1 MTGSVVARIKRVTHR
16 YGAAFALSDLALDIP
31 AQCMAGLIG
40 PDGVGKSTLL
50 ALIAG
55 VRKIQFGEVTVLDG
69 NMADERHR
77 RASYGRIAYMPQGLG
92 RNLYPTLGV
101 SDNIDFFGRLF
112 GQGEAERRARID
124 ELLKATGLDPFPD
137 RPCGK
142 LSGGMKQKVSLC
154 CSLMHDPDLLIL
166 DEPTTGVDPLS
177 RRQFWELID
186 SIRARRPHMSVIVAT
201 AYMDEA
207 SRFDWLAAMDDGKV
221 IARGA
226 PKEILERAKKSTLDD
241 AFIALLPPE
250 KRGQHQE
257 VIVRPRAESDDKTP
271 AIEAEG
277 LTRRFGDFVAVDH
290 VSFRIGRGEIFGF
303 LGSNGCGKT
312 TTMKMMTGLLPVTE
326 GSAKLFGKPMGADD
340 MEARENVGYMSQA
353 FSLYS
358 ELTVRQNLELHAQL
372 YHLPAHD
379 IEGRINELLER
390 YDLKDVAGAKPE
402 SLPLGVKQRLQLAV
416 AVLHRPP
423 LLILDEPTSGVDP
436 VARDQFWRTLI
447 GLSRDD
453 GVTIFLSTHFM
464 NEAARCDRI
473 SLMHQGR
480 VLAVGAPNELVK
492 ERGSA
497 TLEDAFISYLEEA
510 AKSEEKKKAEPT
522 PAAAPGVGEEGKK
535 AEPAP
540 QPAAAAGVTA
550 TEAVQ
555 SRASRRFD
563 PGRLWAYARLET
575 MQLLRDPIRMTFAFI
590 GPVILMFA
598 MGYGIT
604 FDVEN
609 LKFAAFDQD
618 QTPESRRLLEG
629 FSGSHYFTERPP
641 ITSAAELEQRMRSGE
656 LAVAIEIPA
665 GFGRDL
671 ANLHSPEVAFW
682 VDGAMPFRG
691 ETTRGYVTG
700 IILRY
705 AEDLA
710 VERFGGP
717 NLVSKPQPRL
727 SNVYVGPVNIENR
740 FRYNQAFKSVFAMV
754 PSCIVIMLV
763 LIPAAMATIAVV
775 REKETG
781 SIANFRSTPIS
792 KSEFLVGKQLPYVV
806 VGMLTFMLL
815 LLMAYFVFHVPV
827 KGSFG
832 ALALG
837 TLLYVFSTSGFG
849 QLISTLTRTQV
860 AAVFATVVL
869 ATIPVINFS
878 GLLVPVSSLTGQ
890 GRLIGLL
897 FPAAWYQPI
906 SVGTFTKGL
915 GFSDLWFNALIIA
928 VFAVIFFIA
937 AHILLRKQ
945 ES

>member
-1 MTGSVVARIKRVTHR
+1 MSKAPIARIERVTHR
-16 YGAAFALSDLALDIP
+16 YGKTFALNDLTLDIP
-31 AQCMAGLIG
+31 AQCMVGMIG

-50 ALIAG
+50 ALISG
-55 VRKIQFGEVTVLDG
+55 VRKIQAGKVMVLDG
-69 NMADERHR
+69 DMADEHHR

-92 RNLYPTLGV
+92 RNLYPTL
-101 SDNIDFFGRLF
+101 SAYDNIDFFGRLF
-112 GQGEAERRARID
+112 GQGAAERRERID
-124 ELLKATGLDPFPD
+124 ELLKATGLAPFPD

-154 CSLMHDPDLLIL
+154 CSLMHDPDLLVL

-186 SIRARRPHMSVIVAT
+186 SIRARRPLMSVIVAT

-221 IARGA
+221 IAQGA

-241 AFIALLPPE
+241 AFIELLPPE

-257 VIVRPRAESDDKTP
+257 VIVRPRTESDDKTP

-340 MEARENVGYMSQA
+340 MEARQNVGYMSQA

-358 ELTVRQNLELHAQL
+358 ELTVRQNLELHAHL
-372 YHLPAHD
+372 YHLPAN
-379 IEGRINELLER
+379 EVEPRLKELLER
-390 YDLKDVAGAKPE
+390 YDLKAAADAKPE

-416 AVLHRPP
+416 AVLHRPSM
-423 LLILDEPTSGVDP
+423 LILDEPTSGVDP
-436 VARDQFWRTLI
+436 VARDAFWRTLI
-447 GLSRDD
+447 DLSRDD

-464 NEAARCDRI
+464 NEADRCDRI
-473 SLMHQGR
+473 LLMHQGR
-480 VLAVGAPNELVK
+480 VLAVGAPKELVK
-492 ERGSA
+492 QRGSA
-497 TLEDAFISYLEEA
+497 SLEDAFISYLEEA
-510 AKSEEKKKAEPT
+510 AGPGEKKE
-522 PAAAPGVGEEGKK
+522 

-540 QPAAAAGVTA
+540 QSTGQPLKPAAEPQGSGQPP
-550 TEAVQ
+550 E

-563 PGRLWAYARLET
+563 PGRLWAYARRET
-575 MQLLRDPIRMTFAFI
+575 MELLRDPIRLAFAFL
-590 GPVILMFA
+590 GPVIMMFA

-609 LKFAAFDQD
+609 LKYAAFDQD
-618 QTPESRRLLEG
+618 QTPASRRLLES
-629 FSGSHYFTERPP
+629 FSGSHYFSERPP
-641 ITSAAELEQRMRSGE
+641 IGSMAELDQRMRSGE
-656 LAVAIEIPA
+656 LAVAIEIPS

-671 ANLHSPEVAFW
+671 ASQHPPDIAFW
-682 VDGAMPFRG
+682 IDGAMPFRG
-691 ETTRGYVTG
+691 ETTKGYVNG
-700 IILRY
+700 LVLRY
-705 AEDLA
+705 MQDLA
-710 VERFGGP
+710 VERFGP
-717 NLVSKPQPRL
+717 NPV
-727 SNVYVGPVNIENR
+727 SNVYVGRVNIENR
-740 FRYNQAFKSVFAMV
+740 FRYNQGFKSVFSMV
-754 PSCIVIMLV
+754 PSVIVIMLV
-763 LIPAAMATIAVV
+763 LIPAIMATIGVV
-775 REKETG
+775 REVETG

-792 KSEFLVGKQLPYVV
+792 KFEFLLGKQFPYVV
-806 VGMLTFMLL
+806 VGMLAFILL
-815 LLMAYFVFHVPV
+815 VLMAYVVFHVPV

-837 TLLYVFSTSGFG
+837 ALLYVFSTCGFG
-849 QLISTLTRTQV
+849 QLISTFAKTQV
-860 AAVFATVVL
+860 AAVFATTVITV
-869 ATIPVINFS
+869 IPTVNFS

-890 GRLIGLL
+890 GRLIGLM
-897 FPAAWYQPI
+897 FPMAWFQPI

-915 GFSDLWFNALIIA
+915 DFSDLWLNALVLVA
-928 VFAVIFFIA
+928 FAIGYFIA
-937 AHILLRKQ
+937 ALILLRKQ